1 MSQNISVV
9 NSKFVMKIG
18 AMSYVVDNFSPE
30 GDMWVVDDI
39 ETGEIQRTPDGKI
52 VKFTKQAVINAH
64 ITLNG
69 ASDLA
74 MVLGQLAQ
82 RQIRQG
88 NRNAIIPDIVVIIEN
103 DGIIRTYSDGIL
115 QSGAVDTTFGNEKL
129 SDRTFNFQF
138 GQVSIMGVTPLVA

>member
-1 MSQNISVV
+1 MTQNISVV
-9 NSKFVMKIG
+9 NSKFVMKVG
-18 AMSYVVDNFSPE
+18 AMAYVVDNFSPE
-30 GDMWVVDDI
+30 SDMWAVDDI

-88 NRNAIIPDIVVIIEN
+88 NRLAVIPDITVIIEN
-103 DGIIRTYSDGIL
+103 DGVVRTYSEGIL
-115 QSGAVDTTFGNEKL
+115 QSGAPDTTFGNEKL
-129 SDRTFNFQF
+129 ADRTFNFQF
-138 GQVSIMGVTPLVA
+138 GSVSVMGVMPLVV

>member
-9 NSKFVMKIG
+9 NSKFVFKVG
-18 AMSYVVDNFSPE
+18 AMAYVVDNFSPE
-30 GDMWVVDDI
+30 SDMWAVDDV

-74 MVLGQLAQ
+74 MVLGQLAL
-82 RQIRQG
+82 RQIRMG
-88 NRNAIIPDIVVIIEN
+88 NKKAVLPELTVIIEN
-103 DGIIRTYSDGIL
+103 DGIVRTYSEGIL
-115 QSGAVDTTFGNEKL
+115 QSGAPDTTFGNEKL
-129 SDRTFNFQF
+129 GDRTFNLQF
-138 GQVSIMGVTPLVA
+138 GNVAIMGVMPLVV

>member
-1 MSQNISVV
+1 MTQNISVV
-9 NSKFVMKIG
+9 NSKFVMKVG
-18 AMSYVVDNFSPE
+18 AMAYVVDNFSPE
-30 GDMWVVDDI
+30 SDMWAVDDI

-88 NRNAIIPDIVVIIEN
+88 NRMAVLPDITVIIEN
-103 DGIIRTYSDGIL
+103 DGVIRTYSEGIL
-115 QSGAVDTTFGNEKL
+115 QSGAPDTTFGNEKL
-129 SDRTFNFQF
+129 ADRTFNFQF
-138 GQVSIMGVTPLVA
+138 GSVSVMGVMPLVV

>member
-1 MSQNISVV
+1 MTQNISVV
-9 NSKFVMKIG
+9 NSKFVMKVG
-18 AMSYVVDNFSPE
+18 AMAYVVDNFSPE
-30 GDMWVVDDI
+30 SDMWAVDDI

-88 NRNAIIPDIVVIIEN
+88 NRLAVIPDITVIIEN
-103 DGIIRTYSDGIL
+103 DGVIRTYSEGIL
-115 QSGAVDTTFGNEKL
+115 QSGAPDTTFGNEKL
-129 SDRTFNFQF
+129 ADRTFNFQF
-138 GQVSIMGVTPLVA
+138 GSVSVMGVMPLVV

>member
-1 MSQNISVV
+1 MTQNISVV
-9 NSKFVMKIG
+9 NSKFVMKVG
-18 AMSYVVDNFSPE
+18 AMAYVVDNFSPE
-30 GDMWVVDDI
+30 SDMWAVDDI

-88 NRNAIIPDIVVIIEN
+88 NRLAVLPDITVIIEN
-103 DGIIRTYSDGIL
+103 DGVIRTYSEGIL
-115 QSGAVDTTFGNEKL
+115 QSGAPDTTFGNEKL
-129 SDRTFNFQF
+129 ADRTFNFQF
-138 GQVSIMGVTPLVA
+138 GSVSVMGVMPLVV